1 MARSIAGAQPGR
13 WLAKES
19 QREALAGYL
28 FILPTFLGYT
38 TFVIGPILAAIGISL
53 TQYDMLTPATFVGL
67 DNYTQLLSDPRLR
80 TVYLNTFI
88 FAIFAVVG
96 NVGVGL

>member
-1 MARSIAGAQPGR
+1 MTKDERRTTKGLRRYLSSLVFRHSSVRRDAMARSIARTLPRG

-53 TQYDMLTPATFVGL
+53 TSYDMLSAPKLVGL
-67 DNYTQLLSDPRLR
+67 AN
-80 TVYLNTFI
+80 
-88 FAIFAVVG
+88 
-96 NVGVGL
+96 

>member
-1 MARSIAGAQPGR
+1 MVGRLWIDLLTQAVFREGVAAWNKCRLRPTTRR

-38 TFVIGPILAAIGISL
+38 IFVIGPILGG
-53 TQYDMLTPATFVGL
+53 DL
-67 DNYTQLLSDPRLR
+67 DQSDQL
-80 TVYLNTFI
+80 
-88 FAIFAVVG
+88 
-96 NVGVGL
+96 